1 MVSGTLTDVSGRTL
15 SGQTVEA
22 FYTSVHH
29 GDVISVGLNCGLGAE
44 KMRPYIERLAA
55 VAACA
60 VSAHPNAGLPDKEG
74 HYDETPEMM
83 AETVEQY
90 LSAGLLNIVGGCCGT
105 TPVHI
110 AAIAAVAARTTP
122 ADDSGTGRQFI
133 IERTRTAAYRVRT
146 GTADGRIAGRC
157 DGIAGICGC
166 DPG

>member
-90 LSAGLLNIVGGCCGT
+90 LS
-105 TPVHI
+105 
-110 AAIAAVAARTTP
+110 
-122 ADDSGTGRQFI
+122 
-133 IERTRTAAYRVRT
+133 
-146 GTADGRIAGRC
+146 
-157 DGIAGICGC
+157 
-166 DPG
+166 PGY

>member
-1 MVSGTLTDVSGRTL
+1 M
-15 SGQTVEA
+15 
-22 FYTSVHH
+22 HH

-122 ADDSGTGRQFI
+122 RTIPEPDGNLLLSGLEPLRIASGP
-133 IERTRTAAYRVRT
+133 EP
-146 GTADGRIAGRC
+146 ADGRIAGRC